1 LANRAYIRKEE
12 IEGRTKMK
20 KISILICMSVLFGL
34 AGNSFAT
41 SPMPEE
47 VKPGLTATVC
57 TIHIVCITERERGT
71 PEEQTAKFAFEV
83 SEAKKDVLEWVTRY
97 INNKLNER
105 NVTEFKVECRFPK

>member
-1 LANRAYIRKEE
+1 
-12 IEGRTKMK
+12 MK
-20 KISILICMSVLFGL
+20 KTSIFILMLVLFGL
-34 AGNSFAT
+34 AGNSSAI

-57 TIHIVCITERERGT
+57 TIHIVCIKDHERGI

-83 SEAKKDVLEWVTRY
+83 SEAKSDVLKWVTRY

-105 NVTEFKVECRFPK
+105 NVSEFKAECKFLK

>member
-1 LANRAYIRKEE
+1 LKETKRE
-12 IEGRTKMK
+12 RKMK
-20 KISILICMSVLFGL
+20 RASILLCVIVLFGFV
-34 AGNSFAT
+34 GDSFAT

-57 TIHIVCITERERGT
+57 TIHIVCIKDHERRI

-83 SEAKKDVLEWVTRY
+83 SEAKSDVLEWVTRY

-105 NVTEFKVECRFPK
+105 NVSEFKAECKFLK